1 MSDDAPDNR
10 VEIKMIVTFES
21 SETGE
26 LLMYAET
33 AKTLLEIVG
42 KETGARGVFT
52 QPEMLP
58 AAEKLQAA
66 VAEAKRQAAGNVE
79 MDDEDDRSKPPP
91 VSLPQRAWPMID
103 MLERTAHSGPEAHIM
118 WTATSD
124 F

>member
-1 MSDDAPDNR
+1 
-10 VEIKMIVTFES
+10 MIVTFES

-58 AAEKLQAA
+58 AAAKLQRA
-66 VAEAKRQAAGNVE
+66 VDEARRQMAGAPE
-79 MDDEDDRSKPPP
+79 PDDEEERQKPPP
-91 VSLPQRAWPMID
+91 VGLPQRA
-103 MLERTAHSGPEAHIM
+103 
-118 WTATSD
+118 
-124 F
+124 

>member
-1 MSDDAPDNR
+1 
-10 VEIKMIVTFES
+10 MIVTFES

-58 AAEKLQAA
+58 AAAKLQRA
-66 VAEAKRQAAGNVE
+66 VDEARRQMAGAPE
-79 MDDEDDRSKPPP
+79 PDDEEERQKPPP
-91 VSLPQRAWPMID
+91 VGLPQRAWPMID
-103 MLERTAHSGPEAHIM
+103 MLERTAKSGPEAHIV
-118 WTATSD
+118 WEAATD